1 MKHKITCLIMLSLTC
16 AALLFEARAEEITL
30 DAARP
35 VVVKSSPEAGADG
48 VDPATTQI
56 SVTFSKNM
64 QGGSWSWCILTKET
78 YPGSAEAPKYLEDKR
93 TCVLPVKLQPGR
105 TYAVWINSEKFHDF
119 KDTKG
124 QIAVPYLLVFKTRE

>member
-1 MKHKITCLIMLSLTC
+1 MFAVAG
-16 AALLFEARAEEITL
+16 AALLSDARAEDITL
-30 DAARP
+30 EMARP
-35 VVVKSSPEAGADG
+35 DVLKSSPEAGADG
-48 VDPATTQI
+48 VDPAITQI

-78 YPGSAEAPKYLEDKR
+78 YPGTAETPKYLEDKR
-93 TCVLPVKLQPGR
+93 TCVLPVKLQPGK

-124 QIAVPYLLVFKTRE
+124 QLAVPYLLVFKTRE